1 MGIMVEI
8 PDDLEVILKIDKKDI
23 PKAVKLY
30 LAIELYREGKI
41 SLGKASE
48 IAGISKEE
56 MIEVLSRK
64 GIPINYDIEDLKE
77 DIKRLECLLW
87 RLFLIQ
93 AH

>member
-8 PDDLEVILKIDKKDI
+8 PDDLWVILKIDKKDI

-48 IAGISKEE
+48 IAGITKED
-56 MIEVLSRK
+56 MMEVLSRK
-64 GIPINYDIEDLKE
+64 KIPINYDIDDLKE
-77 DIKRLECLLW
+77 DVEKLECLL
-87 RLFLIQ
+87 
-93 AH
+93 

>member
-1 MGIMVEI
+1 MVEI

-30 LAIELYREGKI
+30 LAIELYRERKI

-56 MIEVLSRK
+56 MMKVGAILS
-64 GIPINYDIEDLKE
+64 IISVVIIALYFSILSS
-77 DIKRLECLLW
+77 I
-87 RLFLIQ
+87 
-93 AH
+93 

>member
-1 MGIMVEI
+1 MVEI

-56 MIEVLSRK
+56 MMKVLSRK
-64 GIPINYDIEDLKE
+64 GIPISYDIDDLKE
-77 DIKRLECLLW
+77 DIKRLECLL
-87 RLFLIQ
+87 
-93 AH
+93 

>member
-30 LAIELYREGKI
+30 LAIELYRERKI

-56 MIEVLSRK
+56 MMEVLSRK
-64 GIPINYDIEDLKE
+64 GIPINYDIDDLKE
-77 DIKRLECLLW
+77 DIKRLECLL
-87 RLFLIQ
+87 
-93 AH
+93 

>member
-56 MIEVLSRK
+56 MMEVLSRK
-64 GIPINYDIEDLKE
+64 GIPINYDIDDLKE
-77 DIKRLECLLW
+77 DIKRLECLL
-87 RLFLIQ
+87 
-93 AH
+93 

>member
-1 MGIMVEI
+1 MVEI

-48 IAGISKEE
+48 IVGISKEE
-56 MIEVLSRK
+56 MMEVLSRK
-64 GIPINYDIEDLKE
+64 GIPISYDIDDLKE
-77 DIKRLECLLW
+77 DIKRLECLL
-87 RLFLIQ
+87 
-93 AH
+93 

>member
-8 PDDLEVILKIDKKDI
+8 PDDLWVILKIDKKDI

-48 IAGISKEE
+48 IAGITKEE
-56 MIEVLSRK
+56 MMEVLSRK
-64 GIPINYDIEDLKE
+64 KIPINYDVDDLKE
-77 DIKRLECLLW
+77 DVEKLEGLL
-87 RLFLIQ
+87 
-93 AH
+93 

>member
-30 LAIELYREGKI
+30 LAIELYRERKI

-56 MIEVLSRK
+56 MMKVLSRK
-64 GIPINYDIEDLKE
+64 GIPISYDIDDLKE
-77 DIKRLECLLW
+77 DIKRLECLL
-87 RLFLIQ
+87 
-93 AH
+93 

>member
-56 MIEVLSRK
+56 MMKVLSRK
-64 GIPINYDIEDLKE
+64 GIPINYDIDDLKE
-77 DIKRLECLLW
+77 DIKRLECLL
-87 RLFLIQ
+87 
-93 AH
+93 

>member
-1 MGIMVEI
+1 MVEI

-30 LAIELYREGKI
+30 LAIELYRERKI

-56 MIEVLSRK
+56 MMKVLSRK
-64 GIPINYDIEDLKE
+64 GIPISYDIDDLKE
-77 DIKRLECLLW
+77 DIKRLECLL
-87 RLFLIQ
+87 
-93 AH
+93 

>member
-8 PDDLEVILKIDKKDI
+8 PEDLEVILKIDKKDI

-56 MIEVLSRK
+56 MMEVLSRK

-77 DIKRLECLLW
+77 DIKRLECSL
-87 RLFLIQ
+87 
-93 AH
+93 

>member
-1 MGIMVEI
+1 MVEI

-56 MIEVLSRK
+56 MMKVLSRK
-64 GIPINYDIEDLKE
+64 GIPINYDIDDLKE
-77 DIKRLECLLW
+77 DIKRLECLL
-87 RLFLIQ
+87 
-93 AH
+93 

>member
-56 MIEVLSRK
+56 MMKVLSRK

-77 DIKRLECLLW
+77 DIKRLECLL
-87 RLFLIQ
+87 
-93 AH
+93 

>member
-30 LAIELYREGKI
+30 LAIELYRERKI

-56 MIEVLSRK
+56 MMKVLSRK
-64 GIPINYDIEDLKE
+64 GIPINYDIDDLKE
-77 DIKRLECLLW
+77 DIKRLECLL
-87 RLFLIQ
+87 
-93 AH
+93 

>member
-56 MIEVLSRK
+56 MMKVLSRK
-64 GIPINYDIEDLKE
+64 GIPISYDIDDLKE

-87 RLFLIQ
+87 RLFLIRV
-93 AH
+93 H

>member
-56 MIEVLSRK
+56 MMEVLSRK

-77 DIKRLECLLW
+77 DIKRLECLL
-87 RLFLIQ
+87 
-93 AH
+93 

>member
-30 LAIELYREGKI
+30 LAIELYRERKI

-56 MIEVLSRK
+56 MMKVLSRK
-64 GIPINYDIEDLKE
+64 GIPISYDIDDLTE
-77 DIKRLECLLW
+77 DIKRLECLL
-87 RLFLIQ
+87 
-93 AH
+93 

>member
-56 MIEVLSRK
+56 MMKVLSRK
-64 GIPINYDIEDLKE
+64 GIPISYDIDDLKE
-77 DIKRLECLLW
+77 DIKRLECLL
-87 RLFLIQ
+87 
-93 AH
+93 

>member
-56 MIEVLSRK
+56 MMEVLSRK
-64 GIPINYDIEDLKE
+64 GIPISYDIDDLKE
-77 DIKRLECLLW
+77 DIKRLECLL
-87 RLFLIQ
+87 
-93 AH
+93 